1 MSSFFLKNCF
11 CNSPKVEKFH
21 LWNLSSSSR
30 TWEEQSN
37 QIQPDLKWFQC
48 KRATKVNRQHFAKY
62 NIFKIFESNLRFCCF
77 SQWFPTF
84 FNFIPFLPTRRWPS
98 IFSHDFVFG
107 YCFLMNQRALEIV
120 VWGFLKVFEITSKLR
135 TFYFAIRI
143 EHFREPN

>member
-1 MSSFFLKNCF
+1 MCYYVQFFFLKNCF

-62 NIFKIFESNLRFCCF
+62 NIFKIFELNAAFHNDFLLFSTLSLSSSSKMTIYIFTRF
-77 SQWFPTF
+77 
-84 FNFIPFLPTRRWPS
+84 I
-98 IFSHDFVFG
+98 
-107 YCFLMNQRALEIV
+107 FLMNQRALEIV
-120 VWGFLKVFEITSKLR
+120 VWGFLKVFEITSKFR